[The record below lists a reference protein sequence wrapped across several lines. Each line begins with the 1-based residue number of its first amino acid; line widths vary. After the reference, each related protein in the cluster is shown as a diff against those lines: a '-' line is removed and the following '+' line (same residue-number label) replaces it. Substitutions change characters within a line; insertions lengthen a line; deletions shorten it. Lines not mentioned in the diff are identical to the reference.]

1 MARRKKPDLGAL
13 ERDVAQ
19 SRRALA
25 ETLRALR
32 GRRSAGKAADPA
44 PLDRAGAKPGRS
56 AAGGIPVL
64 GALVG
69 LALVVPRILVKLSR
83 GEEVEVPTRR
93 R

>member
-1 MARRKKPDLGAL
+1 MARRKNPDLGAL

-25 ETLRALR
+25 DTLRALR
-32 GRRSAGKAADPA
+32 RRRSAETAADPA
-44 PLDRAGAKPGRS
+44 PLDHAGAKPGRS
-56 AAGGIPVL
+56 AAGGISVV

-69 LALVVPRILVKLSR
+69 LALVVPRILVKLSH
-83 GEEVEVPTRR
+83 GEEAGAPLRR